1 MNRNVIEILIG
12 FLVIAIAVGFLI
24 YTYKVADVKKL
35 GSCYEVKAK
44 FDQVEGV
51 IVGSDAMISGIKV
64 GTVTGLTLYP
74 QTYSAIM
81 IIGIGDNV
89 KLPVDSSARIVSS
102 GLLGGKYVDLQPG
115 ADDQMLKND
124 DTIQYT
130 QSSINLESLL
140 GKFIFSASGSSN
152 KTPANT
158 SSSDNENK
166 APASAPTP
174 AN

>member
-64 GTVTGLTLYP
+64 GTVTGLTLDP

-81 IIGIGDNV
+81 IIGIGDGV

-115 ADDQMLKND
+115 ADDQMLKNAFFH
-124 DTIQYT
+124 
-130 QSSINLESLL
+130 SSKRKEIHHVEENYRST
-140 GKFIFSASGSSN
+140 GRDHHH
-152 KTPANT
+152 
-158 SSSDNENK
+158 SDRCAARKYHDEAGGPDREGLDHK
-166 APASAPTP
+166 P
-174 AN
+174 